1 MPGVDTLRGRPL
13 KVTVTGGGPV
23 GLTFALLLESL
34 ISGEVSIAVHDARW
48 TQEGGR
54 IVWKGE
60 KQQNARRH
68 QVVTIQSRH
77 YLRLP
82 EDVRDRVFQEG
93 CYSEMWPEGSDSI
106 RGCGPRNVRIAH
118 LEDQLLALANEKAG
132 RIQLIPCRFDPEDAD
147 IKDRHAL
154 VICEG
159 AHSST
164 RDYFEEQFG
173 SGDKSLYSL
182 DGNHVHDV
190 ILGLRVKSDLPDPM
204 IVLLTIAQNRFL
216 LNSLDGDGFL
226 NMRLTDEEA
235 DDAFGIDRHD
245 PAFTECLESSP
256 CVLEL
261 TTQLEECQSTR
272 HSTVSVSDLVRER
285 SPLWTRMQG
294 GLKLFGIKEEN
305 VSAMTA
311 FRLAM
316 VHRPRFTAQLYPAT
330 QRTSGTFG
338 FLLGDAAN
346 AIHFWPG
353 RGLNSGIAS
362 AISLARCL
370 TLRWKGRGFRDADF
384 TRHEGLM
391 AMLQYRHK
399 NRAWR
404 AMVTTDDTGTPC
416 AIKNKIKTVLVERE
430 NKVFDKF
437 AKDADVNL
445 LMSRLRHIRSRLSRR
460 MSGLPDDETLRHHL
474 SALDGETLRALV
486 VSDPWDTFSTGGE
499 EVDVDLLFSHWS
511 GDPARILQRNRH
523 GPRRRDA

>member
-1 MPGVDTLRGRPL
+1 MPGLDAVRGRPL

-23 GLTFALLLESL
+23 GLAFALLLDSL
-34 ISGEVSIAVHDARW
+34 VSGDVSIAVHDARW
-48 TQEGGR
+48 TEEGGR

-82 EDVRDRVFQEG
+82 QDVRERVFQNG
-93 CYSEMWPEGSDSI
+93 HYTEMWPQGPDSI
-106 RGCGPRNVRIAH
+106 SGCGPRNVRIAH
-118 LEDQLLALANEKAG
+118 FEDQLLALANEKPG
-132 RIQLIPCRFDPEDAD
+132 RIQLMPRRFDPEESAAD
-147 IKDRHAL
+147 LRDCHAL

-164 RDYFEEQFG
+164 RDYFTKQFG
-173 SGDKSLYSL
+173 SGDNSLYSL

-204 IVLLTIAQNRFL
+204 VVLLTIAQNRFL
-216 LNSLDGDGFL
+216 LNSLAGDGYL

-235 DDAFGIDRHD
+235 DDASGLD
-245 PAFTECLESSP
+245 PDNTDFRECL
-256 CVLEL
+256 
-261 TTQLEECQSTR
+261 
-272 HSTVSVSDLVRER
+272 DLLRER

-294 GLKLFGIKEEN
+294 GLKLFGIREEN
-305 VSAMTA
+305 VSEMTA

-316 VHRPRFTAQLYPAT
+316 VHTPRFTALLYPPT
-330 QRTSGTFG
+330 QKTSGTFG

-353 RGLNSGIAS
+353 RGLNSGLAS
-362 AISLARCL
+362 AISLARCM
-370 TLRWKGRGFRDADF
+370 TSRWRGSGFREADF

-416 AIKNKIKTVLVERE
+416 AIKNKIKKALIERE
-430 NKVFDKF
+430 NKILASEISTKE
-437 AKDADVNL
+437 ADL
-445 LMSRLRHIRSRLSRR
+445 DQLMSRLRHIRSRLSRR
-460 MSGLPDDETLRHHL
+460 MSGLPADDTLREHLSTLDRETLR
-474 SALDGETLRALV
+474 TLV

-499 EVDVDLLFSHWS
+499 EVDVDLLFNSTQPVS
-511 GDPARILQRNRH
+511 AI
-523 GPRRRDA
+523 A

>member
-1 MPGVDTLRGRPL
+1 V

-23 GLTFALLLESL
+23 GLSFALLLESL
-34 ISGEVSIAVHDARW
+34 MNSEVSIAVYDDRW
-48 TQEGGR
+48 MQEEGR
-54 IVWKGE
+54 IVWQGE

-68 QVVTIQSRH
+68 QVVTLQSRQ

-93 CYSEMWPEGSDSI
+93 HYSEMWPQGPDSI
-106 RGCGPRNVRIAH
+106 RGFGPRNIKIAH
-118 LEDQLLALANEKAG
+118 FEDQLLAVANEKKG
-132 RIQLIPCRFDPEDAD
+132 RIQLIPRRFDPDDPHAG
-147 IKDRHAL
+147 IKERHAL

-159 AHSST
+159 AHSAT
-164 RDYFEEQFG
+164 RDYFAEQFG

-182 DGNHVHDV
+182 EGEHVHDV
-190 ILGLRVKSDLPDPM
+190 ILGLRVRSDLPDPM
-204 IVLLTIAQNRFL
+204 VVLLTIAQNRFL
-216 LNSLDGDGFL
+216 LNSLDGEGFL

-235 DDAFGIDRHD
+235 EEAFGLD
-245 PAFTECLESSP
+245 PHSAEFGDCLESSP

-261 TTQLEECQSTR
+261 TTQLEACQSTR
-272 HSTVSVSDLVRER
+272 HSTLSVSDLVRER

-316 VHRPRFTAQLYPAT
+316 VHRPRFTALLYPPT

-362 AISLARCL
+362 AISLARCFAS
-370 TLRWKGRGFRDADF
+370 RWKGRGFREADF

-404 AMVTTDDTGTPC
+404 AMVTTGRQGTPC
-416 AIKNKIKTVLVERE
+416 TIKNTITQAFVERE
-430 NKVFDKF
+430 NGILNP
-437 AKDADVNL
+437 DADL
-445 LMSRLRHIRSRLSRR
+445 EELMSRLRYIRNRLSRR
-460 MSGLPDDETLRHHL
+460 ISGLPGDETLRQHL
-474 SALDGETLRALV
+474 SALDPETLRVLV
-486 VSDPWDTFSTGGE
+486 ISGPWDTFNTGGE
-499 EVDVDLLFSHWS
+499 EVDVDALFSH
-511 GDPARILQRNRH
+511 AE
-523 GPRRRDA
+523 A